1 MTDLSLLRV
10 FLFCKDVIKEVRN
23 VNEIVFFLEN
33 KYLPHIEERGTFI
46 EDIPSQE
53 CLFAF
58 GEMSDSE
65 RRCWVDGYQ
74 WLQKY
79 SDTKKICLA

>member
-1 MTDLSLLRV
+1 M
-10 FLFCKDVIKEVRN
+10 CKDVIKEVRN
-23 VNEIVFFLEN
+23 VNEIVSFLEN
-33 KYLPHIEERGTFI
+33 KYLPHNEEQGTFI
-46 EDIPSQE
+46 EDIPSRE

-58 GEMSDSE
+58 REMSDSE